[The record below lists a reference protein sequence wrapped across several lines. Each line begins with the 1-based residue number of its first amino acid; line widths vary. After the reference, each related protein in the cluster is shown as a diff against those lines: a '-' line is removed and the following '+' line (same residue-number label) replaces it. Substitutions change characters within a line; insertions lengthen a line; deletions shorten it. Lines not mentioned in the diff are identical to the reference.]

1 MILEIIDFEG
11 EAMSIKIDIFIK
23 KLFEFDVKD
32 DFINFLN
39 SSFDPNMQIL
49 KIDTYD
55 QGYDFKESNFLR
67 ISVVGN
73 KTCKIVFY
81 KCKSKNNQLE
91 LGYKTIKTLHT
102 LEQSWLKNT
111 LDINLKFNNLSIEKV
126 EIEPMLRYYKEI
138 TGDEIVIYDEFF
150 NEKYSTFSTVCNYE
164 RNPES
169 LRKRELKNLF
179 YYFQRIEFE
188 NSQEDKKNCYRLLFP
203 ILLNKIPKSYLA
215 VFSNRLPPNGMDLTV
230 LEIFAQ
236 AVLIGMQ
243 RELELIEVH
252 KKFISDFIYDVIYRS
267 YDKETDIF
275 QKAGQLGI
283 NTKAEY
289 VVIAIKTIG
298 ELNAEDFD
306 KNGYIV
312 TLNLINDRVMS
323 FIEDFQKTNYKEDI
337 VTKFDKTVYILHKIE
352 FKNSSMINDICKNLE
367 TSLRK
372 NFSGLNFQ
380 IGIGDVANGI
390 LEIKRSYEE
399 AWNAI
404 EYGSMS
410 DSGDNGFVISCIDN
424 PFLKILSRLSE
435 DKNLE
440 QLIPEN
446 LFNLFRENKDLYETL
461 KEYLNSNCNAKQ
473 ASSKLFIHYKTMLY
487 RLEKIKEEYGINLHN
502 VSSRLYIELGI
513 HLLEINK

>member
-1 MILEIIDFEG
+1 
-11 EAMSIKIDIFIK
+11 MSIQIDVFIK
-23 KLFEFDVKD
+23 KLFELNVRD
-32 DFINFLN
+32 DFIKFLD
-39 SSFDPNMQIL
+39 SSFDPGMQIL
-49 KIDTYD
+49 KIDAYNQD
-55 QGYDFKESNFLR
+55 DKSSENKILQ
-67 ISVVGN
+67 ISAVGN
-73 KTCKIVFY
+73 KTCKIGFY
-81 KCKSKNNQLE
+81 KCKSQNDQLE
-91 LGYKTIKTLHT
+91 LGYKTIKILHT
-102 LEQSWLKNT
+102 LEQSWLRNI

-126 EIEPMLRYYKEI
+126 EIVPMLRYYKEI
-138 TGDEIVIYDEFF
+138 TGDEIVVYDEFF

-164 RNPES
+164 RKPES

-188 NSQEDKKNCYRLLFP
+188 NSQNDNNGYRLLFP

-215 VFSNRLPPNGMDLTV
+215 VFSNKLPPNGMDLTV

-275 QKAGQLGI
+275 KKTGQLGI
-283 NTKAEY
+283 NTKADY
-289 VVIAIKTIG
+289 VVIAIKIIG

-306 KNGYIV
+306 KNGYILS
-312 TLNLINDRVMS
+312 LNLINDRVMS
-323 FIEDFQKTNYKEDI
+323 FIEDFQKTNHKEDI
-337 VTKFDKTVYILHKIE
+337 VTKFDQTVYILHKIE
-352 FKNSSMINDICKNLE
+352 FINSPSIIDICKKLE
-367 TSLRK
+367 RSLRK
-372 NFSGLNFQ
+372 SFLGLNFQ
-380 IGIGDVANGI
+380 IGIGDVAHGI

-410 DSGDNGFVISCIDN
+410 NNGDDGFVISCIDN
-424 PFLKILSRLSE
+424 PFLKILSRLSQ
-435 DKNLE
+435 DKHLD
-440 QLIPEN
+440 QLIPGN
-446 LFNLFRENKDLYETL
+446 LFDLFRENQDLYETL

-487 RLEKIKEEYGINLHN
+487 RLEKIKDEYGINLSD

>member
-1 MILEIIDFEG
+1 
-11 EAMSIKIDIFIK
+11 MSIQIDVFIK
-23 KLFEFDVKD
+23 KLLELNVRD
-32 DFINFLN
+32 DFIKFLD
-39 SSFDPNMQIL
+39 SSFEPGMQIL
-49 KIDTYD
+49 KIDAYNQDNETSEN
-55 QGYDFKESNFLR
+55 QILQ
-67 ISVVGN
+67 ISAVGN
-73 KTCKIVFY
+73 KTCNIAFY
-81 KCKSKNNQLE
+81 KCKSKNDQLE
-91 LGYKTIKTLHT
+91 LGYKTIKVLHT
-102 LEQSWLKNT
+102 LEQSWLKNI

-138 TGDEIVIYDEFF
+138 TGDEIVVYDEFF

-164 RNPES
+164 RKPES

-188 NSQEDKKNCYRLLFP
+188 NTENDNNCYRLLFP

-215 VFSNRLPPNGMDLTV
+215 VFSNKLPPNGMDLTV

-275 QKAGQLGI
+275 KKAGQLGI

-312 TLNLINDRVMS
+312 SLNLINDRVMS
-323 FIEDFQKTNYKEDI
+323 FIEDFQKTNHKEDI
-337 VTKFDKTVYILHKIE
+337 VTKFDQTVYILHKIE
-352 FKNSSMINDICKNLE
+352 FINSPSIMDVCKNLE
-367 TSLRK
+367 RSLRK
-372 NFSGLNFQ
+372 TFLGLNFQ
-380 IGIGDVANGI
+380 IGIGDVAYGI

-410 DSGDNGFVISCIDN
+410 NNGDNGFVISCIDN
-424 PFLKILSRLSE
+424 PFLKILSRLSQ
-435 DKNLE
+435 DKHLE
-440 QLIPEN
+440 QLIPDN
-446 LFNLFRENKDLYETL
+446 LFDLYRENQDLYETL

-487 RLEKIKEEYGINLHN
+487 RLEKIKEEYGINLRD